1 MYKPGVS
8 CISMGIDCASV
19 SMNFGFNLGNI
30 LTVWYFVFLII
41 FHLNLIVHISMSFE
55 RSHVSI
61 SGEKVNDNLN
71 MGSGSDLEF
80 VKIRHAFLAG
90 INTKLKP
97 CLNQILY
104 SGIRFQVS
112 P

>member
-1 MYKPGVS
+1 
-8 CISMGIDCASV
+8 
-19 SMNFGFNLGNI
+19 MNFGFNLGNI

-80 VKIRHAFLAG
+80 VKIRHAFLG
-90 INTKLKP
+90 INFIYP
-97 CLNQILY
+97 HV
-104 SGIRFQVS
+104 SGSRTFYMQYFSNTVRPIVFIYVHIKKS
-112 P
+112 GK